1 MPVTIDLSEKT
12 ALITGASQGIGATIA
27 RHLHQAGAHVWI
39 NHINQPVPREQA
51 QQLAD
56 ELNRARAHSAF
67 AIEADVAQFTQVE
80 RMMETIRQQ
89 SGSLDFLVNNAA
101 IIRDHTLAKMTMEE
115 WETVRQVNLDGVFY
129 CCKTALPLLRE
140 GGAIVSLGS
149 IAAIHGFFGQANYAA
164 AKGAVSA
171 MMRVLSRELGKKQIR
186 VNTLAPGVVETS
198 MGASI
203 PDPVREEMMKAVPL
217 GRFAQP
223 EEIAST
229 VLFLCSS
236 MASYITG
243 QTIEVNG
250 GWRG

>member
-1 MPVTIDLSEKT
+1 MSVTIDLSQKT
-12 ALITGASQGIGATIA
+12 ALITGASQGIGAVIT
-27 RHLHQAGAHVWI
+27 RQLHQAGAEVWI
-39 NHINQPVPREQA
+39 NHLDQPAPAEQA
-51 QQLAD
+51 RQLAA
-56 ELNRARAHSAF
+56 ELNQVRADSAF
-67 AIEADVAQFTQVE
+67 TVEADIAQFSQVE
-80 RMMETIRQQ
+80 RMMETIGQQ
-89 SGSLDFLVNNAA
+89 SGGLDFLINNAA
-101 IIRDHTLAKMTMEE
+101 IIRDRTVAKMTIEE
-115 WETVRQVNLDGVFY
+115 WESVRQVNLDGVFY

-149 IAAIHGFFGQANYAA
+149 IAAIQGFFGQANYAS

-186 VNTLAPGVVETS
+186 VNTVAPGVVETS

-203 PDPVREEMMKAVPL
+203 PDPVRQEMLKAVPL

-243 QTIEVNG
+243 QTLEVNG